1 MKLAPLI
8 LRHFACPERTLV
20 LVAVDVLV
28 AVWLAVPVPEGVL
41 VMVDVLVPVWLT
53 VPVPEGML
61 VTVDVL
67 VAVWLTVPVPVP
79 EGVLVLVTVDVLVP
93 VWLTVPVP
101 VAECVAVPL
110 GVLVAVSI
118 WLSVLDWLSVAVWL
132 PVPKGVAA
140 SVSVDVLVG
149 SLVRSPGRKSVPGD
163 AFVLVSGSAAAST
176 ETPIPVSPSRPI
188 VASGLGL
195 VASPV
200 SASVAASTTVSEGV
214 AVSPSTPASPAE
226 SVSPSPLKQ
235 PSDLGCESG
244 RHAGQ
249 TNINRARSHLFKQT
263 SPHVYMQPRD
273 IGTARPRNKARPV
286 KPSAVC
292 EPTRLRLARSSRD

>member
-1 MKLAPLI
+1 
-8 LRHFACPERTLV
+8 
-20 LVAVDVLV
+20 V

-53 VPVPEGML
+53 VPVPEGVL

-79 EGVLVLVTVDVLVP
+79 KGVLVTVDVLVAVWLTVLVLVTVDVLVP

-292 EPTRLRLARSSRD
+292 EPTRLRLARSRRG